1 MDGTVSSTRQVPL
14 SQRLVRGLGQVPL
27 ITFVLLLVFIVIYLR
42 TPNFFQPTRL
52 AAFVRGAAP
61 LMIVTI
67 GQMIVLVSGELDL
80 SVGSL
85 ITVCA
90 AFAARVI
97 HDNPSRA
104 GEAMVWIFAIALVV
118 GLVNGI
124 VTTRFHVPS
133 FITTLAMMLIAQGV
147 ISIITGGAS
156 QGGLT
161 DNFRVFGRGNLG
173 DTGIPNALIIT
184 LVVIA
189 ISVYFLR
196 KTTFGRRVYAVGSN
210 PVAAR
215 LSGVNVSRVKIACF
229 VICSLLACVGA
240 ILQVGFSGMA
250 SLTVGSG
257 FEFQS
262 ISAAVLGGVALTG
275 GRGSVFG
282 AVAGALTLQAVFTLL
297 NLLALPLPIRLTV
310 QGLIILGAVAVNN
323 VRSRR
328 S

>member
-1 MDGTVSSTRQVPL
+1 MDGTVSSNRSSPW
-14 SQRLVRGLGQVPL
+14 SQRLTRGLSQFPL
-27 ITFVLLLVFIVIYLR
+27 IFFVLLLVLVVIYFR
-42 TPNFFQPTRL
+42 SPNFFKPGPFAVFIR
-52 AAFVRGAAP
+52 AAAP
-61 LMIVTI
+61 LVIVTI
-67 GQMIVLVSGELDL
+67 GQMFVLIAGELDL

-97 HDNPSRA
+97 HDNPGRA
-104 GEAMVWIFAIALVV
+104 GEAMVWIFAIALAV

-124 VTTRFHVPS
+124 FTTYFRVPS
-133 FITTLAMMLIAQGV
+133 FITTLGMMLFAQGI

-161 DNFRVFGRGNLG
+161 ENFRVFGRGNLG
-173 DTGIPNALIIT
+173 DTGIPNALIVA
-184 LVVIA
+184 LVVIL
-189 ISVYFLR
+189 ISIYLLR
-196 KTTFGRRVYAVGSN
+196 MTTFGRRVYAVGSN
-210 PVAAR
+210 PLASR

-229 VICSLLACVGA
+229 VLCSLFACVGA

-262 ISAAVLGGVALTG
+262 ISAAVLGGVTLTG
-275 GRGSVFG
+275 GRGGVFG
-282 AVAGALTLQAVFTLL
+282 SVAGALTLQAVFSLL
-297 NLLALPLPIRLTV
+297 NLMALPLPIRLTV
-310 QGLIILGAVAVNN
+310 QGLIILGAVGVNN